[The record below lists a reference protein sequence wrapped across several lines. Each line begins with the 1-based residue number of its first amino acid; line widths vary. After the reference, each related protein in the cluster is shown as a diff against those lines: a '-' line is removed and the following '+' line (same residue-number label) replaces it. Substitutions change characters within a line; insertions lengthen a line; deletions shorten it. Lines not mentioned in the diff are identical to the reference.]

1 MSAFS
6 CPRCT
11 APLRFERMGKL
22 RRWHCEHGHGEV
34 LTVSTL
40 RQVIQPE
47 RFKAWWADA
56 HAARGTGVACPSCA
70 VPSTSVR
77 HETDQG
83 VLELDLCRRCRL
95 VWLDQGERT
104 ALGPVVAAPAPGPD
118 PSLSPEAREAL
129 LRMELE
135 RIHNDAER
143 RLSDAGDA
151 LSPVGRAD
159 WWDLGAAMGE
169 LGAPPV
175 HQPPIVSWITLVA
188 MILGFF
194 VSIGLGGEG
203 VDHWGIWLDAPLREH
218 GLTLVF
224 SSVIAPNPVYVF
236 AAGWVVWFMADNVED
251 VLGSPLF
258 GVLLLAAQVLML
270 LAQAVVVGL
279 ESPPIIGMSAPVAAV
294 AVYYSLRFPRVRFRS
309 RSRTGSVH
317 HLSAGWMALIML
329 GVMMV
334 SGISEYGEATTTWLG
349 PLVGGAVGLGLWGV
363 TGMELGRDGGEPLL

>member
-1 MSAFS
+1 
-6 CPRCT
+6 
-11 APLRFERMGKL
+11 MGKL

-34 LTVSTL
+34 LTVATL

-56 HAARGTGVACPSCA
+56 HAASGTGLSCA
-70 VPSTSVR
+70 SCAAPSTSVQ
-77 HETDQG
+77 HQTDKG

-104 ALGPVVAAPAPGPD
+104 ELGPAELPPAPGPD

-135 RIHNDAER
+135 RIHSDTER
-143 RLSDAGDA
+143 RFADSGDA
-151 LSPVGRAD
+151 LSPVGRSD

-169 LGAPPV
+169 QGAPPV

-188 MILGFF
+188 LILGFF
-194 VSIGLGGEG
+194 VSLGLGGEG
-203 VDHWGIWLDAPLREH
+203 VDHWGLWLDAPLREH
-218 GLTLVF
+218 GLTLVA
-224 SSVIAPNPVYVF
+224 STVIAPNPMYVF

-258 GVLLLAAQVLML
+258 GGLMVAAQVLVV

-279 ESPPIIGMSAPVAAV
+279 ESPPVIGMAGPVSAV
-294 AVYYSLRFPRVRFRS
+294 AVYYALRFPKVRFRS
-309 RSRTGSVH
+309 RSRSGSVH

-329 GVMMV
+329 GLLFAGAVN
-334 SGISEYGEATTTWLG
+334 EYGDATTTWLG
-349 PLVGGAVGLGLWGV
+349 PLVGGGLGLGMWGV
-363 TGMELGRDGGEPLL
+363 TGMELGQGGGEPLL